1 MIEADAIDYIFFVTC
16 IFTDILIKYDLI
28 LYICLIYCKNLKE
41 RRFHRLYPPVQCL
54 DLLLLGSLLGLPH
67 CHISWLSDKLF
78 TCCWY
83 AYLLPLVLW
92 LYIFWILRGGAF
104 ILVFYKW
111 LVLVKKWKKK
121 DQLFVGPVYFN
132 KIPSEMEVTPLLTL
146 LTSLTWFTLL
156 TLSTLFALLK
166 LL

>member
-28 LYICLIYCKNLKE
+28 LYICLIYCNNLKE

-83 AYLLPLVLW
+83 AGLLPLVLLF
-92 LYIFWILRGGAF
+92 LYFWGGFYFGLLARKIAILHFRRNF
-104 ILVFYKW
+104 EILKHSRLF
-111 LVLVKKWKKK
+111 WKIRKN
-121 DQLFVGPVYFN
+121 LRF
-132 KIPSEMEVTPLLTL
+132 
-146 LTSLTWFTLL
+146 
-156 TLSTLFALLK
+156 
-166 LL
+166 